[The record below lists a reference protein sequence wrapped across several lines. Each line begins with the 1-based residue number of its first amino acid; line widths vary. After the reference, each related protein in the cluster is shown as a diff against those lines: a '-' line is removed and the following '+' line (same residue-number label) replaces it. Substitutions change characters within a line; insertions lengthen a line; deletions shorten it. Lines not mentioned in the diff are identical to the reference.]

1 MDEGKLYIED
11 FPNVTFDG
19 RGQIKV
25 KCPLCI
31 DRRKNKT
38 DRSLSINKAELTY
51 HCHYCEASGVLRSRN
66 DKMNDTTIQ
75 FFKKE
80 KKEYKRPDKV
90 VKIVDG
96 MYSQPFIEYFNQ
108 RGISEET
115 MKAVGITQEKERF
128 GNVNIGCIGFNFLLK
143 GEVINT
149 KYRTRDKKFK
159 LISGA
164 ELIPYNIDSIHPSSY
179 NEGEE
184 KYALYTEGEID
195 CMTWVECGFSHAVSA
210 PNGANANME
219 YLDNYIDEYFEP
231 LDVIYISV
239 DNDRKGMEFRYELL
253 RRFGSSRCRIIDY
266 PSPCKDIN
274 EVMVKYGREAVKE
287 CFNNYTEI
295 KPEGIMELRD
305 VETNLDFLFHN
316 GFQAGVKIGM
326 PTIDQYLSFRIG
338 MLVVVTGVP
347 TSGKALSLD
356 TPLPSPNGWINMGDI
371 KIGDKLYD
379 EDGKECTVTF
389 VTPIQHNRKC
399 YKMIFSDNSEIICDE
414 EHLWVTRDDKAR
426 RSAYRR
432 KKTIQKN
439 GGENIAPRGTN
450 QSHKRTF
457 PKERTTKDIIETLYV
472 EDGKRLNHSI
482 AIQGALECNELKL
495 PIEPYVLGA
504 WLADG
509 TAVAGHI
516 NTGDYDVIKKIESY
530 GYTITKHKYEYQYG
544 VLGLITKIKANGLY
558 NNKHIPS
565 CYLRSSIQQRRELLC
580 GLMDS
585 DGYCDKTGNCEY
597 YSVVKRLADNV
608 YELIVSLGM
617 KATMR
622 TKKTSLNGERKKDC
636 YVISFAPNYECFTLE
651 RKRIRLKGKYSDK
664 VNWRYIKEV
673 IPVESVPVRCIQVD
687 SPNHMYLCGKSMI
700 PTHNTYMLNF
710 ILAKLNVIHDWKI
723 AFFSPEF
730 YPVSDHMGQMMETL
744 GGLKFHSD
752 NYNSNVYEQMKEY
765 VNNNLFWIDP
775 DDTDINS
782 VMDRAEYLIKRK
794 GVKALVID
802 PFNSLTDKNYKGG
815 RKDEYISDFLQM
827 LRAFA
832 RKYGIAVFLVMHPT
846 KMIKQDNGL
855 YPVCDLY
862 NCKGAS
868 EVYDKADIGLSM
880 WRNEIEDYC
889 ELHIVKM
896 KFRSMGSKGHI
907 SLKFN
912 LNNGRYV
919 ELGGDASEMIKKGT
933 DVRHMSMNW
942 DNSNYII
949 NKMKKVAED
958 VIPVSI
964 EPSYHT
970 FNGYQQDVP
979 DDIPFAPPSDN
990 DDSLPF

>member
-1 MDEGKLYIED
+1 MEEKKLYIED
-11 FPNVTFDG
+11 FPNISLNGT
-19 RGQIKV
+19 GQVKV

-31 DRRKNKT
+31 DRRKNKA
-38 DRSLSINKAELTY
+38 DRSLSINRETKAY
-51 HCHYCEASGVLRSRN
+51 HCHYCNAAGVLKYKDEKLN
-66 DKMNDTTIQ
+66 NTVIQ
-75 FFKKE
+75 FFKPE
-80 KKEYKRPDKV
+80 KKEYKRPDKI
-90 VKIVDG
+90 VKIEDN
-96 MYSQPFIEYFNQ
+96 MYDKSFIEYFNQ
-108 RGISEET
+108 RGISEKT
-115 MKAVGITQEKERF
+115 MKTVGITQEKERF
-128 GNVNIGCIGFNFLLK
+128 GNVNIGCIGFNFLLE
-143 GEVINT
+143 GDVINT

-164 ELIPYNIDSIHPSSY
+164 ELIPYNIDSIHPSTY
-179 NEGEE
+179 EDNEE
-184 KYALYTEGEID
+184 KYALFTEGEID
-195 CMTWVECGFSHAVSA
+195 CMTWVECGYPHAVSA

-231 LDVIYISV
+231 LDTIYISV

-253 RRFGSSRCRIIDY
+253 RRFGSAKCRIIDY

-274 EVMVKYGREAVKE
+274 EVMVQYGRKAVKD
-287 CFNNYTEI
+287 CFENYTEI
-295 KPEGIMELRD
+295 KPEGVMELRD

-316 GFQAGVKIGM
+316 GFQPGVKIGM

-338 MLVVVTGVP
+338 MLIVVTGVP

-356 TPLPSPNGWINMGDI
+356 TPLPSPDGWIKMGDI

-379 EDGKECTVTF
+379 EKGEMCTVTF
-389 VTPIQHNRKC
+389 VTPIQHNRNC
-399 YKMIFSDNSEIICDE
+399 YKMIFSDNSEVICDE

-426 RSAYRR
+426 RSNYNRR
-432 KKTIQKN
+432 KTIEKN
-439 GGENIAPRGTN
+439 GDDNIRQRGTD
-450 QSHKRTF
+450 QSYKRTY
-457 PKERTTKDIIETLYV
+457 PKERTTKEIIETLYV
-472 EDGKRLNHSI
+472 ENGKRLNHSI
-482 AIQGALECNELKL
+482 AIQGALNCTKVSL

-509 TAVAGHI
+509 TASAGCI

-544 VLGLITKIKANGLY
+544 ILKLITRIKAIGLY

-565 CYLRSSIQQRRELLC
+565 IYLRSSIEQRRELLC

-597 YSVVKRLADNV
+597 YSVVKELADNV
-608 YELIVSLGM
+608 YELVVSLGM
-617 KATMR
+617 KATIR
-622 TKKTSLNGERKKDC
+622 VKKAYLNGERKKDC
-636 YVISFAPNYECFTLE
+636 YVISFTPNFECFTLE
-651 RKRIRLKGKYSDK
+651 RKRSKLREKYSDK
-664 VNWRYIKEV
+664 ANWRYIKEV
-673 IPVESVPVRCIQVD
+673 VPVESVPVRCIQVD

-710 ILAKLNVIHDWKI
+710 LLSKLNILHDWKI

-730 YPVSDHMGQMMETL
+730 YPVSDHVGQMMETL
-744 GGLKFHSD
+744 GGLRFHSE
-752 NYNSNVYEQMKEY
+752 NYNDMVYIAMKDY
-765 VNNNLFWIDP
+765 VNNNFFWIDP
-775 DDTDINS
+775 DDTDIHS
-782 VMDRAEYLIKRK
+782 VMDRAIYLIKRK

-802 PFNSLTDKNYKGG
+802 PFNSLTDKEYKAG
-815 RKDEYISDFLQM
+815 RKDEYISDFLQT

-846 KMIKQDNGL
+846 KMVKQDNGL

-880 WRNEIEDYC
+880 WRNEFEDYC
-889 ELHIVKM
+889 ELYIVKM

-907 SLKFN
+907 SMKFN
-912 LNNGRYV
+912 MNNGRYV
-919 ELGGDASEMIKKGT
+919 ELGGDATEMLKGGT
-933 DVRHMSMNW
+933 DIKRMSVNW

-949 NKMKKVAED
+949 NKIKNKQSRPNNIDFTPE
-958 VIPVSI
+958 
-964 EPSYHT
+964 YHIY
-970 FNGYQQDVP
+970 NGYQQGNDTSVP
-979 DDIPFAPPSDN
+979 FEAPSDEC
-990 DDSLPF
+990 PF

>member
-11 FPNVTFDG
+11 FPNITFDG

-31 DRRKNKT
+31 NRRKNKV
-38 DRSLSINKAELTY
+38 DRSLSINKADLTY
-51 HCHYCEASGVLRSRN
+51 HCHYCNASGVLRSKD
-66 DKMNDTTIQ
+66 DKMNDSVVQ
-75 FFKKE
+75 FFKHE

-90 VKIVDG
+90 VKIEDG
-96 MYSQPFIEYFNQ
+96 MYAQPFIEYFNQ
-108 RGISEET
+108 RGISEGT

-164 ELIPYNIDSIHPSSY
+164 ELIPYNIDSIHSSSY

-195 CMTWVECGFSHAVSA
+195 CMTWVECGFTHAVSA

-274 EVMVKYGREAVKE
+274 EVLVQYGREAVKE

-295 KPEGIMELRD
+295 KPEGVMELRD

-347 TSGKALSLD
+347 TSGK
-356 TPLPSPNGWINMGDI
+356 
-371 KIGDKLYD
+371 
-379 EDGKECTVTF
+379 
-389 VTPIQHNRKC
+389 
-399 YKMIFSDNSEIICDE
+399 
-414 EHLWVTRDDKAR
+414 
-426 RSAYRR
+426 
-432 KKTIQKN
+432 
-439 GGENIAPRGTN
+439 
-450 QSHKRTF
+450 
-457 PKERTTKDIIETLYV
+457 
-472 EDGKRLNHSI
+472 
-482 AIQGALECNELKL
+482 
-495 PIEPYVLGA
+495 
-504 WLADG
+504 
-509 TAVAGHI
+509 
-516 NTGDYDVIKKIESY
+516 
-530 GYTITKHKYEYQYG
+530 
-544 VLGLITKIKANGLY
+544 
-558 NNKHIPS
+558 
-565 CYLRSSIQQRRELLC
+565 
-580 GLMDS
+580 
-585 DGYCDKTGNCEY
+585 
-597 YSVVKRLADNV
+597 
-608 YELIVSLGM
+608 
-617 KATMR
+617 
-622 TKKTSLNGERKKDC
+622 
-636 YVISFAPNYECFTLE
+636 
-651 RKRIRLKGKYSDK
+651 
-664 VNWRYIKEV
+664 
-673 IPVESVPVRCIQVD
+673 
-687 SPNHMYLCGKSMI
+687 
-700 PTHNTYMLNF
+700 TYMLNF
-710 ILAKLNVIHDWKI
+710 ILAKLNIIHDWKI

-752 NYNSNVYEQMKEY
+752 NYDSNTYEKMKEY

-782 VMDRAEYLIKRK
+782 VMERAIYLIKRK

-919 ELGGDASEMIKKGT
+919 EIGGDASEMIKKGT

-949 NKMKKVAED
+949 NKMKKVAENAHP
-958 VIPVSI
+958 ISF

-970 FNGYQQDVP
+970 FNGYQQETPEDM
-979 DDIPFAPPSDN
+979 PFAPAREDEQ
-990 DDSLPF
+990 LPF

>member
-1 MDEGKLYIED
+1 MDDNKLYIED
-11 FPNVTFDG
+11 FPNITFNG
-19 RGQIKV
+19 VGQVKV

-31 DRRKNKT
+31 ERRSNKA
-38 DRSLSINKAELTY
+38 DRSLSINKQTLAY
-51 HCHYCEASGVLRSRN
+51 HCHYCEASGILHSRN
-66 DKMNDTTIQ
+66 DKMNDSVVQ
-75 FFKKE
+75 FFKHE

-90 VKIVDG
+90 VKIEDG
-96 MYSQPFIEYFNQ
+96 MYAQPFIEYFNQ
-108 RGISEET
+108 RGISEGT

-164 ELIPYNIDSIHPSSY
+164 ELIPYNIDSIHSSSY

-195 CMTWVECGFSHAVSA
+195 CMTWVECGFTHAVSA

-274 EVMVKYGREAVKE
+274 EVLVQYGREAVKE

-295 KPEGIMELRD
+295 KPEGVMELRD

-347 TSGKALSLD
+347 TSGK
-356 TPLPSPNGWINMGDI
+356 
-371 KIGDKLYD
+371 
-379 EDGKECTVTF
+379 
-389 VTPIQHNRKC
+389 
-399 YKMIFSDNSEIICDE
+399 
-414 EHLWVTRDDKAR
+414 
-426 RSAYRR
+426 
-432 KKTIQKN
+432 
-439 GGENIAPRGTN
+439 
-450 QSHKRTF
+450 
-457 PKERTTKDIIETLYV
+457 
-472 EDGKRLNHSI
+472 
-482 AIQGALECNELKL
+482 
-495 PIEPYVLGA
+495 
-504 WLADG
+504 
-509 TAVAGHI
+509 
-516 NTGDYDVIKKIESY
+516 
-530 GYTITKHKYEYQYG
+530 
-544 VLGLITKIKANGLY
+544 
-558 NNKHIPS
+558 
-565 CYLRSSIQQRRELLC
+565 
-580 GLMDS
+580 
-585 DGYCDKTGNCEY
+585 
-597 YSVVKRLADNV
+597 
-608 YELIVSLGM
+608 
-617 KATMR
+617 
-622 TKKTSLNGERKKDC
+622 
-636 YVISFAPNYECFTLE
+636 
-651 RKRIRLKGKYSDK
+651 
-664 VNWRYIKEV
+664 
-673 IPVESVPVRCIQVD
+673 
-687 SPNHMYLCGKSMI
+687 
-700 PTHNTYMLNF
+700 TYMLNF
-710 ILAKLNVIHDWKI
+710 ILAKLNIIHDWKI

-752 NYNSNVYEQMKEY
+752 NYDSNTYEKMKEY

-782 VMDRAEYLIKRK
+782 VMERAIYLIKRK

-919 ELGGDASEMIKKGT
+919 EIGGDASEMIKKGT

-949 NKMKKVAED
+949 NKMKKVAENAHP
-958 VIPVSI
+958 ISF

-970 FNGYQQDVP
+970 FNGYQQEIPEDM
-979 DDIPFAPPSDN
+979 PFAPAREDEQ
-990 DDSLPF
+990 LPF

>member
-11 FPNVTFDG
+11 FPNITFDG

-31 DRRKNKT
+31 NRRKNKA
-38 DRSLSINKAELTY
+38 DRSLSINKADLTY
-51 HCHYCEASGVLRSRN
+51 HCHYCNASGVLRSKD
-66 DKMNDTTIQ
+66 DKMNDSVVQ
-75 FFKKE
+75 FFKHE

-90 VKIVDG
+90 VKIEDG
-96 MYSQPFIEYFNQ
+96 MYAQPFIEYFNQ
-108 RGISEET
+108 RGISEGT

-179 NEGEE
+179 SEGEE

-195 CMTWVECGFSHAVSA
+195 CMTWVECGFPHVVSA

-274 EVMVKYGREAVKE
+274 EVMVQYGREAVKE

-347 TSGKALSLD
+347 TSGK
-356 TPLPSPNGWINMGDI
+356 
-371 KIGDKLYD
+371 
-379 EDGKECTVTF
+379 
-389 VTPIQHNRKC
+389 
-399 YKMIFSDNSEIICDE
+399 
-414 EHLWVTRDDKAR
+414 
-426 RSAYRR
+426 
-432 KKTIQKN
+432 
-439 GGENIAPRGTN
+439 
-450 QSHKRTF
+450 
-457 PKERTTKDIIETLYV
+457 
-472 EDGKRLNHSI
+472 
-482 AIQGALECNELKL
+482 
-495 PIEPYVLGA
+495 
-504 WLADG
+504 
-509 TAVAGHI
+509 
-516 NTGDYDVIKKIESY
+516 
-530 GYTITKHKYEYQYG
+530 
-544 VLGLITKIKANGLY
+544 
-558 NNKHIPS
+558 
-565 CYLRSSIQQRRELLC
+565 
-580 GLMDS
+580 
-585 DGYCDKTGNCEY
+585 
-597 YSVVKRLADNV
+597 
-608 YELIVSLGM
+608 
-617 KATMR
+617 
-622 TKKTSLNGERKKDC
+622 
-636 YVISFAPNYECFTLE
+636 
-651 RKRIRLKGKYSDK
+651 
-664 VNWRYIKEV
+664 
-673 IPVESVPVRCIQVD
+673 
-687 SPNHMYLCGKSMI
+687 
-700 PTHNTYMLNF
+700 TYMLNF
-710 ILAKLNVIHDWKI
+710 ILAKLNIVHDWKI

-744 GGLKFHSD
+744 GGLRFHSD
-752 NYNSNVYEQMKEY
+752 NYDANTYDKMKEY

-782 VMDRAEYLIKRK
+782 VMERAIYLIKRK

-919 ELGGDASEMIKKGT
+919 ELGGDASEMIKKGA

-958 VIPVSI
+958 AHPISF
-964 EPSYHT
+964 EPNYHS
-970 FNGYQQDVP
+970 FNGYQQETP
-979 DDIPFAPPSDN
+979 DDMPFAPAREDEQ
-990 DDSLPF
+990 LPF